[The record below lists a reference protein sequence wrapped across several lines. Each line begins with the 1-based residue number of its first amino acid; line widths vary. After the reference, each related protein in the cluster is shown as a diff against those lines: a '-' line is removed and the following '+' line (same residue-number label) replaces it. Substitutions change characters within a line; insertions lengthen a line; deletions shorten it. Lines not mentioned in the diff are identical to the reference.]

1 MEIQDNKRMRFYL
14 ALIKIAFAISVI
26 LNVILP
32 TSENGWLHPS
42 PINFVVI
49 GIWFYGLLCAL
60 GYFRKATTEED
71 SNGVIEYEI
80 KVPFTPVIVTRAL
93 QLAYMLLFRKV
104 SAYFLPYF
112 VLLIS
117 DLVVMLIY
125 LVYKASFYYISMPA
139 GEDSDENSKSFTNWE
154 GEE

>member
-1 MEIQDNKRMRFYL
+1 MEIQGNKRMRFYL
-14 ALIKIAFAISVI
+14 VLIKIAFAISVI
-26 LNVILP
+26 LNLVLP
-32 TSENGWLHPS
+32 TSEGSWLHPS

-80 KVPFTPVIVTRAL
+80 KVPFTPVIVTRTL
-93 QLAYMLLFRKV
+93 QLVYMLLFQKV

-112 VLLIS
+112 VLLVS
-117 DLVVMLIY
+117 DLVVMLVY
-125 LVYKASFYYISMPA
+125 LVYKASFYYISMPVD
-139 GEDSDENSKSFTNWE
+139 GDSNESSKSFNDWE